1 MLTTSNRTRTPSFN
15 MPMEI
20 YHLYILYCICICMY
34 IFEYIYICVYMYI
47 YMYIYICIYIYI
59 CTYIYIHMYM
69 HMQMHMYMYM
79 CACARV
85 FVGGYVLLIN
95 WLNKS
100 WWCTWRAIS
109 NIDSLEVAE
118 ATDCCIGY
126 SWFVRC
132 SHGPCCSIYFPIL
145 PQHIT
150 PRINGHCP
158 TPRLGFRENPGEKFS
173 LLEEFKPY
181 GFR

>member
-1 MLTTSNRTRTPSFN
+1 
-15 MPMEI
+15 
-20 YHLYILYCICICMY
+20 MY
-34 IFEYIYICVYMYI
+34 
-47 YMYIYICIYIYI
+47 
-59 CTYIYIHMYM
+59 
-69 HMQMHMYMYM
+69 MQMHMYMYM

-100 WWCTWRAIS
+100 WWCTWHAIS
-109 NIDSLEVAE
+109 SIDSLEVAE

-126 SWFVRC
+126 SWFVRF
-132 SHGPCCSIYFPIL
+132 SHGPCCSIYFLIL
-145 PQHIT
+145 PQRTT

-173 LLEEFKPY
+173 LLQEYKPY
-181 GFR
+181 GFRWKDVTLWWTNIAIENGHRHSGFSHETWWIFPIVM

>member
-1 MLTTSNRTRTPSFN
+1 
-15 MPMEI
+15 
-20 YHLYILYCICICMY
+20 MY
-34 IFEYIYICVYMYI
+34 IFEYIYIC
-47 YMYIYICIYIYI
+47 ICIYIYI
-59 CTYIYIHMYM
+59 HMY
-69 HMQMHMYMYM
+69 MHMYMYM

-150 PRINGHCP
+150 PRNNGHCP
-158 TPRLGFRENPGEKFS
+158 TPRLGFRENPGEKFFTFGRIKTIWFPVKRCYNIHS
-173 LLEEFKPY
+173 LC
-181 GFR
+181 

>member
-1 MLTTSNRTRTPSFN
+1 
-15 MPMEI
+15 
-20 YHLYILYCICICMY
+20 MY
-34 IFEYIYICVYMYI
+34 IFEYIYIC
-47 YMYIYICIYIYI
+47 ICIYIYI
-59 CTYIYIHMYM
+59 HMY
-69 HMQMHMYMYM
+69 MHMYMYM

-145 PQHIT
+145 PHVLRRGTMAIAPLPDLVSGKIQ
-150 PRINGHCP
+150 G
-158 TPRLGFRENPGEKFS
+158 KSFS
-173 LLEEFKPY
+173 LLEE
-181 GFR
+181 